1 MRDWNELLVDNSVR
15 RVDPTRREISNRI
28 QGARISAKD
37 ASVSDLTIYGQ
48 FKGFYDAAMMWCELV
63 LRAEGWVTQAGG
75 HHEAAVTGF
84 YHFLDNDVEQLA
96 IFLDGCR
103 KTRHNLRYDWE
114 PTVVSDIEVE
124 ELAEAVIELETI
136 VIAWIKEKHPQL
148 LPDDLN

>member
-28 QGARISAKD
+28 QGTLISAKD
-37 ASVSDLTIYGQ
+37 ASVSGQTVYGQ

-84 YHFLDNDVEQLA
+84 RHFLGTGVEQLA
-96 IFLDGCR
+96 NVLDSFR

-124 ELAEAVIELETI
+124 ELAEIVIELEKI
-136 VIAWIKEKHPQL
+136 VIAWLKEKHPHL
-148 LPDDLN
+148 VHDELN